1 MAERLLMSCS
11 TSSYDSYTD
20 NRACCFPE
28 TSSTV
33 LCLLTGHTIA
43 MHSCLHAWFL
53 LRGRMFTL
61 LTQGADAGTYD
72 AYLHPVGELAGLVL
86 GKVQA
91 LAGSEVCPPCTCS
104 AQRPSCQCVYCI
116 C

>member
-1 MAERLLMSCS
+1 
-11 TSSYDSYTD
+11 
-20 NRACCFPE
+20 
-28 TSSTV
+28 
-33 LCLLTGHTIA
+33 
-43 MHSCLHAWFL
+43 
-53 LRGRMFTL
+53 MFTL